1 MLFNE
6 FLKKALC
13 YYVINAIFDSKRG
26 PNVIN
31 FSIFHPILTQ
41 FFLQND
47 HLIELL
53 VGHSNILVC
62 YFWKGS
68 KSTRIL
74 KCSAYLKGISNFYF
88 SSNFIFFKFIEL
100 RASYSMSMDFL
111 YLYPVS
117 EINSTEKTKA
127 EFQNL
132 NFLIFYPILMQIFAK
147 WSSLWVIDGP
157 LKKLLFYF

>member
-1 MLFNE
+1 MLFT
-6 FLKKALC
+6 

-53 VGHSNILVC
+53 VGHSNILVY

-74 KCSAYLKGISNFYF
+74 KCFTYLKGIYNFYFSFDFIIIFFYLLSWELPVVCQWISSISIGEKLNRENKSRIPKFELSYF
-88 SSNFIFFKFIEL
+88 SSNFN
-100 RASYSMSMDFL
+100 ADFC
-111 YLYPVS
+111 
-117 EINSTEKTKA
+117 
-127 EFQNL
+127 
-132 NFLIFYPILMQIFAK
+132 K

-157 LKKLLFYF
+157 VKKMLFYF